1 VMSIIP
7 TAQMFLQRKD
17 PDWITWLPIA
27 GQYSLLA
34 RALRG
39 EALPMLALVQSFAVP
54 ALLTI
59 LSLLLVSRLLS
70 RESVLA
76 GR

>member
-1 VMSIIP
+1 
-7 TAQMFLQRKD
+7 MFLQRKD

-39 EALPMLALVQSFAVP
+39 EPLPLLPLMQSCVVP

-59 LSLLLVSRLLS
+59 AALLLVARLLA